1 MSVDFPIG
9 KVIPTVLEEEMRSSY
24 LNYAMSV
31 IVDRALPDV
40 RDGLKPVQRRI
51 LYSMFE
57 LGLRPDR
64 PHKKSARVTGECMG
78 KYHPHGDSAIYDAMV
93 RMGQDFSYRYM
104 LVDGHGNFGSID
116 GDPPAAMRYTEA
128 RLSRLALEM
137 LRDIDKDTV
146 DFYPNFDESL
156 EQPRVLPGRI
166 PNLLINGATGIA
178 VGMSTNIPPHNLN
191 EVIDALVLMID
202 KPDVTI
208 KEIMKVIKGPD
219 FPTGAVIVGRD
230 GIEEAYNTG
239 RGRVVMRA
247 RVNIE
252 TERNNRQRIVV
263 TEIPYMVNKAQLV
276 ERIAMLHNEK
286 KVEGIAALRD
296 ESDRHGMR
304 IVIELRR
311 DVNPHVTLNQLY
323 KHSPMQ
329 ATFGVIML
337 CLVDNEPKILNIRQ
351 MLGYYLDHQRDVV
364 TRRTQFELNKAQD
377 DAHLVEGYLLALDH
391 IDEII
396 SIIRSSA
403 NDQDAKEK
411 LIARFGFT
419 ERQAVG
425 ILDMQLRRLTGLE
438 RDKLEIRYAELK
450 KTIAELQEILNNESR
465 LMGVIRE
472 ELLAVREKFGDERRT
487 EIVAGEDDIDIED
500 LIAEEDVVITL
511 THTGYIKRLPLSS
524 WRSQKRGGRGII
536 AMSTKEEDFVEHL
549 FVSST
554 HTNVLFITN
563 RGLMYRLRAYEIPD
577 AGRNARGTAIVN
589 LLEIGKGERIQ
600 ATLHVDEL
608 DDKHYLVT
616 ATRNGTI
623 KKTLLSEYDSKR
635 NGLIAVTID
644 DDDELVGVAVT
655 NGNCDLIMVTRLGQ
669 AIRFHESEVRAMGRS
684 ARGVK
689 GITLERNDAV
699 VGFDIADTD
708 KDLLVATTSGYGKR
722 TPIGEY
728 RVTSRA
734 GKGIRTLNITP
745 KNGYIVGIKVVSADD
760 EVMFI
765 TREGILIRMEIA
777 GISVMGRA
785 TQGVR
790 LMKLEEDDELI
801 ALAHVVTNE
810 EDE

>member
-1 MSVDFPIG
+1 MDFPIG

>member
-9 KVIPTVLEEEMRSSY
+9 KVVPTVLEEEMRSSY

-31 IVDRALPDV
+31 IADRALPDV

-104 LVDGHGNFGSID
+104 LIDGHGNFGSID
-116 GDPPAAMRYTEA
+116 GDPPAAMRYTET
-128 RLSRLALEM
+128 RLSKLALEM

-146 DFYPNFDESL
+146 DFYPNFDETL
-156 EQPRVLPGRI
+156 EQPRVLPSRI
-166 PNLLINGATGIA
+166 PNLLINGTTGIA
-178 VGMSTNIPPHNLN
+178 VGMSTNIPPHNLR
-191 EVIDALVLMID
+191 EVIDALVLLID
-202 KPDVTI
+202 NPEVSI
-208 KEIMKVIKGPD
+208 QEIMTVIKGPD
-219 FPTGAVIVGRD
+219 FPTGAHILGRD
-230 GIEEAYNTG
+230 GIHEAYTTG
-239 RGRVVMRA
+239 RGRVIMRA

-252 TERNNRQRIVV
+252 TERNNRQRLVV

-276 ERIAMLHNEK
+276 ERIAALHNEK
-286 KVEGIAALRD
+286 KVEGISALRD

-304 IVIELRR
+304 IVIELRK

-323 KHSPMQ
+323 KHSQMQ
-329 ATFGVIML
+329 STFGVIML
-337 CLVDNEPKILNIRQ
+337 CLVNNEPKVLNIRQ
-351 MLGYYLDHQRDVV
+351 MLSYYLEHQRDVV
-364 TRRTQFELNKAQD
+364 TRRTQFELRKAQD

-396 SIIRSSA
+396 AIIRSSA

-419 ERQAVG
+419 ERQAVA

-450 KTIAELQEILNNESR
+450 KTIAELLDILNNESR
-465 LMGVIRE
+465 LMSVIRE
-472 ELLAVREKFGDERRT
+472 ELIAIREKFGDERRT

-511 THTGYIKRLPLSS
+511 THTGYIKRLPLTS

-536 AMSTKEEDFVEHL
+536 AMSTKDEDFVEHL

-563 RGLMYRLRAYEIPD
+563 RGLMYRLRAHEIPD

-589 LLEIGKGERIQ
+589 LLEIGKDERIQ
-600 ATLHVDEL
+600 ATLHVDAL
-608 DDKHYLVT
+608 DDQHYLVT
-616 ATRNGTI
+616 ATRKGTI

-635 NGLIAVTID
+635 NGLIAVSIE
-644 DDDELVGVAVT
+644 DDDELIGVAVT

-669 AIRFHESEVRAMGRS
+669 AIRFRESDVRSMGR
-684 ARGVK
+684 AAFGVK
-689 GITLERNDAV
+689 GITLDKGDAV
-699 VGFDIADTD
+699 IGFDIADPN
-708 KDLLVATTSGYGKR
+708 KDLLVATSYGYGKR
-722 TPIGEY
+722 TAIGEY
-728 RVTSRA
+728 RVTNRG

-745 KNGYIVGIKVVSADD
+745 KNGQIVGIKVVAADD

-765 TREGILIRMEIA
+765 TKEGILIRMELS
-777 GISVMGRA
+777 GISEMGRA

-790 LMKLEEDDELI
+790 LMKLEENDELI

-810 EDE
+810 EED